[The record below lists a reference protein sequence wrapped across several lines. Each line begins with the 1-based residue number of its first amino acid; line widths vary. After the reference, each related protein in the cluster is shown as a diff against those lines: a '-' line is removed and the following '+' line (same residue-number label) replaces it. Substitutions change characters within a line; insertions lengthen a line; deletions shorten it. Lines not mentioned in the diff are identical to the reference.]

1 MALNVHPTQHLNQF
15 QRIQVQKQQIKHLQG
30 WIGDLLNALKVQDAI
45 IDELRAENAELR
57 TKKTD
62 SFFEEQL

>member
-1 MALNVHPTQHLNQF
+1 MALNTQPDKYLSQF
-15 QRIQVQKQQIKHLQG
+15 QRIQVQKQHINSLQG
-30 WIGDLLNALKVQDAI
+30 WVDDLQRALKVQDEI
-45 IDELRAENAELR
+45 IDELRRENAELR